1 LTTVA
6 APDTTLCDFT
16 VTAYIGPMARPRS
29 FDPDEALNLARD
41 VFWRKGFQGTSL
53 DDITAATGLAK
64 PSLYAAFGDKN
75 ALFLK
80 VLDRYHERIVANAER
95 VLKEGPSARD
105 AIERWLTGFV
115 PFCSGVKG
123 TRGCLSVNTAADGAS
138 DQKEVRNRLERFNRK
153 LEQLL
158 SNRLRA
164 DRAQF
169 SDAFDPDHTAH
180 AIMAIYMGLMVLAKD
195 APDAARVRAT
205 LNQAMKLFA

>member
-1 LTTVA
+1 
-6 APDTTLCDFT
+6 
-16 VTAYIGPMARPRS
+16 MARPRN
-29 FDPDEALNLARD
+29 FDPDEALDLARE
-41 VFWRKGFQGTSL
+41 VFWQNGFQGTSL

-80 VLDRYHERIVANAER
+80 VLDRYHASIVANAER
-95 VLKEGPSARD
+95 VLNQGPSARD

-115 PFCSGVKG
+115 PYCSGTKG
-123 TRGCLSVNTAADGAS
+123 IRGCLSVNTAADGIS
-138 DQKEVRNRLERFNRK
+138 DQKDVRDRVERFNRK

-169 SDAFDPDHTAH
+169 SDAFDPDAAAHT
-180 AIMAIYMGLMVLAKD
+180 IMAIYLGLMIMAKD
-195 APDAARVRAT
+195 APAAARVRAT
-205 LNQAMKLFA
+205 LSQALKLLA

>member
-1 LTTVA
+1 
-6 APDTTLCDFT
+6 
-16 VTAYIGPMARPRS
+16 MARPRS
-29 FDPDEALNLARD
+29 FDPDEALDLARD

-75 ALFLK
+75 ALFLQG
-80 VLDRYHERIVANAER
+80 LDRYHQRIVANAER

-123 TRGCLSVNTAADGAS
+123 TRGCLSVNTAADGVS
-138 DQKEVRNRLERFNRK
+138 DQKEVRNRIERFNRK

-158 SNRLRA
+158 RNRLRA
-164 DRAQF
+164 DRTQF
-169 SDAFDPDHTAH
+169 SGVFDPDSTAH
-180 AIMAIYMGLMVLAKD
+180 TIMAIYLGLMVLAKD

-205 LNQAMKLFA
+205 LNQTMRLLA

>member
-1 LTTVA
+1 
-6 APDTTLCDFT
+6 
-16 VTAYIGPMARPRS
+16 MARPRS
-29 FDPDEALNLARD
+29 FDPDEALDLARD

-80 VLDRYHERIVANAER
+80 VLDRYHQRIIDNAER
-95 VLKEGPSARD
+95 TLNEGASARE

-115 PFCSGVKG
+115 PFCSGAKG
-123 TRGCLSVNTAADGAS
+123 IRGCLSVNTAADGVS
-138 DQKEVRNRLERFNRK
+138 DQKEVRSRVEGFNRK

-158 SNRLRA
+158 RNRLRA

-169 SDAFDPDHTAH
+169 SAAFDPDAAAHT
-180 AIMAIYMGLMVLAKD
+180 IMAIYLGLMVMAKD
-195 APDAARVRAT
+195 APTAAQVRAT
-205 LNQAMKLFA
+205 LNQAVNLLA

>member
-1 LTTVA
+1 
-6 APDTTLCDFT
+6 
-16 VTAYIGPMARPRS
+16 MARPRS
-29 FDPDEALNLARD
+29 FDPDEALDLARD
-41 VFWRKGFQGTSL
+41 VFWQNGFQGTSL
-53 DDITAATGLAK
+53 DDITAATGIAK

-80 VLDRYHERIVANAER
+80 VLDRYHARIVANAER
-95 VLKEGPSARD
+95 IINEGPSARD

-123 TRGCLSVNTAADGAS
+123 SRGCLSVNTASDGAS
-138 DQKEVRNRLERFNRK
+138 DQKEVRNRIARFNRR

-169 SDAFDPDHTAH
+169 PAAFDPDDAAH
-180 AIMAIYMGLMVLAKD
+180 AIMAVYVGLMVLAKD

-205 LNQAMKLFA
+205 LNQAMKLLT

>member
-6 APDTTLCDFT
+6 AFDTALCDFT
-16 VTAYIGPMARPRS
+16 VSAYIDPMARPRS
-29 FDPDEALNLARD
+29 FDPNEALDLARD
-41 VFWRKGFQGTSL
+41 VFWRKGFQGASL

-95 VLKEGPSARD
+95 VLMEGPSARD
-105 AIERWLTGFV
+105 AIERWLAGFV
-115 PFCSGVKG
+115 PFCSGAKG

-138 DQKEVRNRLERFNRK
+138 DQKEVRKRLERFNRK
-153 LEQLL
+153 LEELL
-158 SNRLRA
+158 STRLRA
-164 DRAQF
+164 DRSQF
-169 SDAFDPDHTAH
+169 SGAFDPDSTAH
-180 AIMAIYMGLMVLAKD
+180 AIMAIYVGLMVLAKD

-205 LNQAMKLFA
+205 LNQAIKLLA

>member
-1 LTTVA
+1 
-6 APDTTLCDFT
+6 
-16 VTAYIGPMARPRS
+16 MARPRS
-29 FDPDEALNLARD
+29 FDPDEALDLARD
-41 VFWRKGFQGTSL
+41 VFWQKGFQRTLL

-80 VLDRYHERIVANAER
+80 VLDRYHQRIIAHAER

-115 PFCSGVKG
+115 PFCSGVRG
-123 TRGCLSVNTAADGAS
+123 IRGCLSVNTAADGTA
-138 DQKEVRNRLERFNRK
+138 DQKEVRKRIEKFNRK

-158 SNRLRA
+158 RDRLRA

-169 SDAFDPDHTAH
+169 SKAFDPDVSAHT
-180 AIMAIYMGLMVLAKD
+180 IMTIYLGLMVMAKD

-205 LNQAMKLFA
+205 LNQAMKLLA

>member
-1 LTTVA
+1 
-6 APDTTLCDFT
+6 
-16 VTAYIGPMARPRS
+16 MARPRS
-29 FDPDEALNLARD
+29 FDPDEALDLARD
-41 VFWRKGFQGTSL
+41 VFWRNGFQGTSL

-80 VLDRYHERIVANAER
+80 VLDRYHASIVANAER
-95 VLKEGPSARD
+95 VLNQGPSARD

-115 PFCSGVKG
+115 PYCSGTKG
-123 TRGCLSVNTAADGAS
+123 IRGCLSVNTAADGIS
-138 DQKEVRNRLERFNRK
+138 DQKDVRDRVERFNRK

-169 SDAFDPDHTAH
+169 SDAFDPDAAAHT
-180 AIMAIYMGLMVLAKD
+180 IMAIYLGLMIMAKD
-195 APDAARVRAT
+195 APAAARVRAT
-205 LNQAMKLFA
+205 LNQALKLLA

>member
-1 LTTVA
+1 
-6 APDTTLCDFT
+6 
-16 VTAYIGPMARPRS
+16 MARPRS
-29 FDPDEALNLARD
+29 FDPDEALDLARD

-75 ALFLK
+75 ALFLQ
-80 VLDRYHERIVANAER
+80 VLDRYHQRIVANAER

-105 AIERWLTGFV
+105 AIERWLTSFV

-123 TRGCLSVNTAADGAS
+123 TRGCLSVNTAADGVC
-138 DQKEVRNRLERFNRK
+138 DQKEVRNRIERFNRK

-158 SNRLRA
+158 RNRLRA
-164 DRAQF
+164 DRTQF
-169 SDAFDPDHTAH
+169 SDAFDPDSTAH
-180 AIMAIYMGLMVLAKD
+180 TIMAIYLGLMVLAKD

-205 LNQAMKLFA
+205 LNQTMRLLA

>member
-1 LTTVA
+1 
-6 APDTTLCDFT
+6 
-16 VTAYIGPMARPRS
+16 MARPRS
-29 FDPDEALNLARD
+29 FDTDQALDLARD
-41 VFWRKGFQGTSL
+41 VFWRKGFQSTSL

-75 ALFLK
+75 AMFLK
-80 VLDRYHERIVANAER
+80 VLERYHASIVADAERILN
-95 VLKEGPSARD
+95 EGASARE

-123 TRGCLSVNTAADGAS
+123 IRGCLSVNTAADGAS
-138 DQKEVRNRLERFNRK
+138 DQKEVRNRVERFNRK

-158 SNRLRA
+158 SKRLRA

-169 SDAFDPDHTAH
+169 SDAFDPDVAAHT
-180 AIMAIYMGLMVLAKD
+180 IMAIYLGLMVLAKD

-205 LNQAMKLFA
+205 LNQTMRLLA